1 MKPYKFLLALA
12 LTFTGLMVAYGGGN
26 PPTDNAPLAV
36 PQYNTVDILS
46 PEQQIARIDALNAST
61 APLLPE
67 TTIAV
72 VDAFASYKCGV
83 WFPLAISQGWPDNP
97 VILKTLDRIMW
108 RESRC
113 TPLADSGPDHGL
125 MQINQ
130 IHSKWLDNLG
140 WTHED
145 MKDPTANLRF
155 AWLLYSGREANGQCG
170 WTPWAIKC

>member
-1 MKPYKFLLALA
+1 MNPYKFLLPIAIVFAYL
-12 LTFTGLMVAYGGGN
+12 LLGTFGGS
-26 PPTDNAPLAV
+26 PPTDNAPLTV
-36 PQYNTVDILS
+36 PAYNTVEILS
-46 PEQQIARIDALNAST
+46 PEQQIDRITALNAST

-67 TTIAV
+67 TTITV

-97 VILKTLDRIMW
+97 IILKTLDRIMW

-125 MQINQ
+125 MQINS
-130 IHSKWLDNLG
+130 IHSKWLDDLG